1 MLHLRILSAMVGIP
15 LILGAVYLGEAW
27 YCLFLLLVANLG
39 IYEYTR
45 MLRARGFGL
54 PAWPGYFGA
63 SAIIVLLFW
72 QQPALLFHLIMLILV
87 LLFMAV
93 LIYFEKINFWES
105 AVIFWG
111 IIYLGGLLGFM
122 LLLRMLPQGAVYT
135 YMLLIGVW
143 LNDTFAY
150 FVGIKWGR
158 HKLAPR
164 ISPQKSV
171 EGALAG
177 ISGTVLTALL
187 AVWFIPWLIPLPA
200 WKAVLL
206 GFGTAVFA
214 QLGDLMESALK
225 RQFQVKDTG
234 QLIPGHGG
242 VMDRF
247 DSLMLAAPFVYA
259 FFVLVR

>member
-1 MLHLRILSAMVGIP
+1 MLRLRVLSALVGIP
-15 LILGAVYLGEAW
+15 IILGAVYLGGAW
-27 YCLFLLLVANLG
+27 YALFLLLVANLG

-45 MLRARGFGL
+45 LIRSRGFGL

-63 SAIIVLLFW
+63 SSIIVLLFL
-72 QQPALLFHLIMLILV
+72 QQQVLLFHMFMLIMV
-87 LLFMAV
+87 LLFTAV
-93 LIYFEKINFWES
+93 LVYFEKINFWES

-171 EGALAG
+171 EGSLAG
-177 ISGTVLTALL
+177 ISGTVLIALL
-187 AVWFIPWLIPLPA
+187 AAWFLPGVIPLPV
-200 WKAVLL
+200 WKAVLF

-242 VMDRF
+242 IMDRF

-259 FFVLVR
+259 FFMVVR